1 MNPETTQPIMNTA
14 AFWTFM
20 LIILFGFIVGM
31 IYAYRRKPKEESKE
45 EPKPQSLNAFDET
58 LKSITTF
65 SDEAKKELE
74 DKQKAEEDKK
84 KQEEEDKDPL
94 LKIETESRKKMMQDK
109 NHIKKSAADEYFERT
124 KNVANEILQPKK

>member
-1 MNPETTQPIMNTA
+1 MNTA
-14 AFWTFM
+14 AFWSLM
-20 LIILFGFIVGM
+20 LIIFFGFIIGM
-31 IYAYRRKPKEESKE
+31 IVAFRRKTKEEVKE
-45 EPKPQSLNAFDET
+45 AAEPQTLNALDDT
-58 LKSITTF
+58 LKTITTF

-74 DKQKAEEDKK
+74 EKQKAEEEKK
-84 KQEEEDKDPL
+84 NQEENDKDPL

>member
-1 MNPETTQPIMNTA
+1 MTEPTHTYMNTA
-14 AFWTFM
+14 AFWSLM
-20 LIILFGFIVGM
+20 LIIFFGFIIGM
-31 IYAYRRKPKEESKE
+31 IVAFRRKTKEEVKE
-45 EPKPQSLNAFDET
+45 AAEPQTLNALDDT
-58 LKSITTF
+58 LKTITTF

-74 DKQKAEEDKK
+74 EKQKAEEEKK
-84 KQEEEDKDPL
+84 NQEENDKDPL